1 MGIISKDIGLD
12 LGTSNIRIHVKGRGR
27 VLSEPAVVAINKNT
41 GEILAVGNQAKEMV
55 GRTPENIVAVKPLKD
70 GVIADFEATRMLI
83 QTLISRVI
91 PKSLFSK
98 PRLVVSIP
106 SGITDVEERAVQG
119 VAYKAGAKDVFIME
133 EAMAAAIGA
142 KIKVE
147 QPEGFMIVDIG
158 GGTSEMAVLSLGG
171 IVVSNSIKIAGD
183 KLDRDIVEYI
193 KQEFNVIIGEG
204 EAEEVK
210 KQIGAATASMTE
222 EKVSIKGRN
231 LSTGLP
237 QTINVTTQDINTAM
251 KDSLAEIL
259 RVIKLT
265 LEQTPPELAADIMER
280 GIVLSGA
287 CSQIK
292 NLDRYISDETG
303 IPVFLA
309 EDPENCVLKGIGR
322 ALDSIEVL
330 KKTTQAKKR

>member
-1 MGIISKDIGLD
+1 MGIISKDIGID
-12 LGTSNIRIHVKGRGR
+12 LGTSNIRIHVKGRGM
-27 VLSEPAVVAINKNT
+27 VLSEPSVVAINKIT

-55 GRTPENIVAVKPLKD
+55 GRTPDNIIAVKPLKD
-70 GVIADFEATRMLI
+70 GVIADFEGTRMLI

-119 VAYKAGAKDVFIME
+119 VAYKAGAKDVFLME

-147 QPEGFMIVDIG
+147 QPEGSMIVDLG

-171 IVVSNSIKIAGD
+171 IVVTNSIKVAGD
-183 KLDRDIVEYI
+183 KLDRDIIEYI
-193 KQEFNVIIGEG
+193 KQNFNVIIGEG

-222 EKVSIKGRN
+222 EKMSIKGRN
-231 LSTGLP
+231 LTTGLP
-237 QTINVTTQDINTAM
+237 QTITVTTDDINKAM
-251 KDSLAEIL
+251 KDSLYEIL

-265 LEQTPPELAADIMER
+265 LEETPPEIASDIMER
-280 GIVLSGA
+280 GIVLSGG

-292 NLDRYISDETG
+292 NIDRFISEETG
-303 IPVFLA
+303 MPVFLA
-309 EDPENCVLKGIGR
+309 EDPETCVLKGLGM
-322 ALDSIEVL
+322 ALDSIEIL
-330 KKTTQAKKR
+330 KKTTLNRKR

>member
-1 MGIISKDIGLD
+1 MGIISKDIGVD

-27 VLSEPAVVAINKNT
+27 VLSEPAVVAINKIT

-55 GRTPENIVAVKPLKD
+55 GRTPDNIVAVKPLKD
-70 GVIADFEATRMLI
+70 GVIADFEATRMII

-106 SGITDVEERAVQG
+106 AGITDVEERAVQG
-119 VAYKAGAKDVFIME
+119 VAYKAGAKDVFLME

-147 QPEGFMIVDIG
+147 QPEGSMIVDIG

-183 KLDRDIVEYI
+183 RLDKDIIEYI
-193 KQEFNVIIGEG
+193 KQNFNVIIGEG
-204 EAEEVK
+204 EAEEAK

-222 EKVSIKGRN
+222 EKISIKGRN

-237 QTINVTTQDINTAM
+237 QTITVTTQDINTAM
-251 KDSLAEIL
+251 RDSLAEIL

-265 LEQTPPELAADIMER
+265 LEETPPEIAADIMER
-280 GIVLSGA
+280 GIVLSGGCA
-287 CSQIK
+287 QIK

-309 EDPENCVLKGIGR
+309 EDPENCVLRGIGR
-322 ALDSIEVL
+322 ALDSIEIL